1 MPLLFAP
8 MVLVSLVGVLVS
20 FPVTTTSSLSV
31 ITSLGPMDDGNVV
44 DKEGVVIVKGSKTL

>member
-44 DKEGVVIVKGSKTL
+44 DKEGVVIVKGSETL